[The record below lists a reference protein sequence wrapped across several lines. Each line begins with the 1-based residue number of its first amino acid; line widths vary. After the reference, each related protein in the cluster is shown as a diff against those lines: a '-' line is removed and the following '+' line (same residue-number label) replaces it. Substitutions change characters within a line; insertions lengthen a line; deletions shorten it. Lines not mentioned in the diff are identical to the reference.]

1 MNLNEF
7 IRKQQISKNT
17 EKIKLHLLKSVSELL
32 LIPKPEYL
40 KPVIKYL
47 SILANSYH
55 VNIESSI
62 KAQKFNDIDK
72 MVLNKTS
79 ELIKNENGYKELLP
93 EMFKVIVSF
102 AKIKSIQLAL

>member
-17 EKIKLHLLKSVSELL
+17 ENIKLHLLKSVSELL
-32 LIPKPEYL
+32 LVPKPEHL

-55 VNIESSI
+55 VNIKSSV
-62 KAQKFNDIDK
+62 KAQKFKNIDK
-72 MVLNKTS
+72 TVLNKTS
-79 ELIKNENGYKELLP
+79 ELIKNESGYKILLP
-93 EMFKVIVSF
+93 EMFKIVVSF
-102 AKIKSIQLAL
+102 AKSKSIQLDF